1 MLRQKPTSTSAS
13 DPTAALRQ
21 IGVLGGVSTEAFD
34 ACMADE
40 SLVDML
46 LATRLDGH
54 QRMKVSGTP
63 SVYVN
68 GEKFVAGLDFEALPD
83 RVESAL

>member
-1 MLRQKPTSTSAS
+1 
-13 DPTAALRQ
+13 
-21 IGVLGGVSTEAFD
+21 
-34 ACMADE
+34 
-40 SLVDML
+40 ML

-68 GEKFVAGLDFEALPD
+68 GEKFDGGLDFEALSD
-83 RVESAL
+83 RIESAL